1 MKPPHP
7 FIEHATLAARLPP
20 GCMKMEKRGE
30 QLAPGI
36 RRGGLKHY
44 FAPLACATGAASQ
57 ILRQSAR
64 DRLKQVVGGAR
75 QCQDRAR
82 LLGLDTSGER
92 GRKIRAYNGRVSGQ
106 VAKIAGIPQL
116 GTPGEM
122 IKNCSSNYA
131 AVFSGT
137 HCAQLVADAIA
148 CKTNTPLGRLR
159 IGEDV

>member
-1 MKPPHP
+1 
-7 FIEHATLAARLPP
+7 
-20 GCMKMEKRGE
+20 
-30 QLAPGI
+30 
-36 RRGGLKHY
+36 
-44 FAPLACATGAASQ
+44 
-57 ILRQSAR
+57 
-64 DRLKQVVGGAR
+64 LKQVVGGTR

-82 LLGLDTSGER
+82 LFGLDTSGER
-92 GRKIRAYNGRVSGQ
+92 GRKIRACNGRVTGQ
-106 VAKIAGIPQL
+106 VAKIAGIPQI

-137 HCAQLVADAIA
+137 DRVQLVANAIA